1 MARTRS
7 PEGSLPAEG
16 SVLAEGSVPA
26 EGSLPAEGSHPTKR
40 SPSADGSYPAEGSGR
55 LTLGVGQLL
64 AGLSGLIE
72 ERVGRV
78 WIVGEISNLHSARS
92 GHTYFTLKDEGG
104 QIRAALFRGN
114 SGRVRFELEEGLEV
128 VAEADVSIYAAR
140 GDLQLIVR
148 GLEPRGVGALQLAFE
163 QLRRRLAAAGFFDE
177 DRKRPI
183 PHHPRRIGI
192 VTSPTS
198 AAVRD
203 VLKVAGRRFPG
214 IPLLISPTLVQGEEA
229 PAQIASAIARL
240 AEATDVDVILLVRG
254 GGSIEDLW
262 AFNTEIVAKAIA
274 ASPKPIVSGVGHET
288 DTTIADL
295 VADARA
301 PTPSA
306 AAMLALPDAAAIGR
320 VVARDLRRLV
330 VAMEH
335 RIDQQSQRLARLGQV
350 LRARSPQARI
360 ALARTR
366 EARARAA
373 AATAI
378 RRRMDGER
386 RRLAE
391 LAGRLDALSPLAVL
405 GRGYAIA
412 RLETD
417 GRIVRAASDV
427 SVGDRLDLQLA
438 VGRIAAEVTG
448 RDLDE
453 GSG

>member
-1 MARTRS
+1 MHRRWLLLKATKS
-7 PEGSLPAEG
+7 EASCPWPATPPLKSFVMSKTE
-16 SVLAEGSVPA
+16 E
-26 EGSLPAEGSHPTKR
+26 TN
-40 SPSADGSYPAEGSGR
+40 R

-64 AGLSGLIE
+64 AGLTGLIE
-72 ERVGRV
+72 DRVGRV
-78 WIVGEISNLHSARS
+78 WVVGEISNLHSARS
-92 GHTYFTLKDEGG
+92 GHSYFTLKDEGG

-114 SGRVRFELEEGLEV
+114 SSRVRFELEEGLEV

-177 DRKRPI
+177 ERKRPI
-183 PHHPRRIGI
+183 PRHPRRIGI

-198 AAVRD
+198 AALRD

-229 PAQIASAIARL
+229 PAQIASAIERL
-240 AEATDVDVILLVRG
+240 ADASEVDVILVVRG

-262 AFNTEIVAKAIA
+262 AFNTEIVAKAIRD
-274 ASPKPIVSGVGHET
+274 SPQPIVAGVGHET

-295 VADARA
+295 VADLRA

-306 AAMLALPDAAAIGR
+306 AAMMALPDAAAMGG

-330 VAMEH
+330 VAMRR
-335 RIDQQSQRLARLGQV
+335 RIDERQERLARLGQV

-373 AATAI
+373 AEVGI
-378 RRRMDGER
+378 RRRLDGEH

-391 LAGRLDALSPLAVL
+391 WAARLDALSPLAVL
-405 GRGYAIA
+405 GRGYSIA
-412 RLETD
+412 RRASD
-417 GRIVRAASDV
+417 GRIVRSAREV

-438 VGRIAAEVTG
+438 AGRLAVDVAN

-453 GSG
+453 DLG